1 MRGFSCKGMNRLA
14 ICLFALVGMAFSPAM
29 AAGGTIQGTV
39 QLVPGT
45 NVTEVVVS
53 IENFRHI
60 PPAGANGT
68 KPAIDQKN
76 MTFVPHTLPVV
87 VGTTVELANTD
98 SVFHNVYA
106 LSEAATFNYGIM
118 RRAKKKVTFDKPG
131 IVPLQCNVHSE
142 MRAFVLVKENPFFAV
157 PDKTG
162 AFVIQG
168 VPPGTYKLQA
178 WHEKFEPVVKEIT
191 VGEGQPVTV
200 EFHLD
205 KRR

>member
-14 ICLFALVGMAFSPAM
+14 ICLFTLVGMAFFPAM

-45 NVTEVVVS
+45 NVTEAVIS
-53 IENFRHI
+53 IESFRLT
-60 PPAGANGT
+60 PSDGANGM

-76 MTFVPHTLPVV
+76 LTFVPHVLPVV

-118 RRAKKKVTFDKPG
+118 HGAKKKVTFDKPG

-142 MRAFVLVKENPFFAV
+142 MKALVLVKENPFFTV

-168 VPPGTYKLQA
+168 VPSGTYKLQA

-191 VGEGQPVTV
+191 VGEGQPITV

>member
-1 MRGFSCKGMNRLA
+1 MRGFSCKGISRLT
-14 ICLFALVGMAFSPAM
+14 ICLFAIVGIAFLPAM
-29 AAGGTIQGTV
+29 AVGGTIQGTIKV
-39 QLVPGT
+39 SGS
-45 NVTEVVVS
+45 NVTEAAIS
-53 IENFRHI
+53 IENFRYVS
-60 PPAGANGT
+60 PDGAKGV

-76 MTFVPHTLPVV
+76 MTFVPRVLPVV
-87 VGTTVELANTD
+87 VGATVELDNSD

-118 RRAKKKVTFDKPG
+118 RGGKKKVTFAKPG

-142 MRAFVLVKENPFFAV
+142 MKAFVLVKENPFFAV

-191 VGEGQPVTV
+191 VDESQPVTV
-200 EFHLD
+200 EFNLE